1 MKQITI
7 IAEDRP
13 GVAADLA
20 STLGAAGIN
29 IDTLD
34 AEAVGNVMV
43 AILTV
48 ERYDEA
54 LRVLTGAGFPAFS
67 EEVLMVRVEDR
78 PGALGRV
85 MQRLKDAGINVRSL
99 RFVRRSGEHAFVAIA
114 TDRRHEAQELL
125 RDLIVS

>member
-1 MKQITI
+1 MRQITI

-34 AEAVGNVMV
+34 AEAVGSVMV
-43 AILTV
+43 AMLTV
-48 ERYDEA
+48 DRYDDA
-54 LRVLTGAGFPAFS
+54 LRTLTNAGFHAFS
-67 EEVLMVRVEDR
+67 EEVLVVRLEDR

-99 RFVRRSGEHAFVAIA
+99 RFVRRSGEYAFVAIA
-114 TDRRHEAQELL
+114 TDRRDAAQQLL
-125 RDLIVS
+125 RDVIVS

>member
-1 MKQITI
+1 MRQITV

-34 AEAVGNVMV
+34 AEAVGSVMV
-43 AILTV
+43 AMLTV
-48 ERYDEA
+48 DRYDDA
-54 LRVLTGAGFPAFS
+54 LRALTAAGFHAFS
-67 EEVLMVRVEDR
+67 EDVLVVRVEDR

-85 MQRLKDAGINVRSL
+85 MQRLKEAGINVRSL
-99 RFVRRSGEHAFVAIA
+99 RFVRRRGDFAFVAIA
-114 TDRRHEAQELL
+114 TDRKDEAQQIL
-125 RDLIVS
+125 RDDVAG